1 MFLDAVIGFRLEYL
15 YPAIMFLRS
24 VLDSYKYQGLVRKRG
39 REGSCGIFIFDT
51 WLLVLLGFPCYYNNP
66 HSSKHSL
73 ACFVLC
79 ITLLLFHILYTVTIS
94 SIPLSLS
101 PPPSLSISDIFPLLH
116 NASGIFR
123 YHLLDNASWSMVILH
138 G

>member
-39 REGSCGIFIFDT
+39 SEGSCSIFIFDT

-73 ACFVLC
+73 ACFVLS
-79 ITLLLFHILYTVTIS
+79 ITCCYFLSF
-94 SIPLSLS
+94 IPLPS
-101 PPPSLSISDIFPLLH
+101 PPLPLSDIFPLLH